1 MSYLQNFKYEVFG
14 SEESPKIVFLHG
26 LLGAGSNWRS
36 IVRQLEGQFQV
47 LTYDQRGHGQSF
59 QPAVGYAP
67 EDYALDLK
75 LILDELGWQ
84 KIHLVGHSMG
94 GRSAMR
100 FAFKWPK
107 YLKSLC
113 IEDIG
118 PDGKFDE
125 MKKTQDMIQSVPVP
139 FASRQVAKE
148 YFDKA
153 FLEAQSHLSNPH
165 IMADFLFANLKSG
178 EDGLLNWKF
187 SLSGAIESLEKGHK
201 NARWEEI
208 SALEVP
214 TLFMRGETS
223 THLDQAD
230 YEKIL
235 QTNPKIE
242 GVVIKGSG
250 HWIHHEQRD
259 AFVAE
264 LLAFIKRNEADL

>member
-14 SEESPKIVFLHG
+14 SDSSPKIVFLHG
-26 LLGAGSNWRS
+26 LLGAGSNWRP
-36 IVRQLEGQFQV
+36 IVRDLEADFQI

-59 QPAVGYAP
+59 QPDMGYAP

-94 GRSAMR
+94 GRSALR

-125 MKKTQDMIQSVPVP
+125 MQKTQDMIQSVPVP
-139 FASRQVAKE
+139 FASRKEAKA
-148 YFDKA
+148 YFEGA
-153 FLEAQSHLSNPH
+153 FLKERAYLSNPK
-165 IMADFLFANLKSG
+165 IMADFLFANLKSDDSG
-178 EDGLLNWKF
+178 QLNWKF
-187 SLSGAIESLEKGHK
+187 SLKGAIESLEKGHK

-208 SALEVP
+208 AALEVP
-214 TLFMRGETS
+214 TLFMRGESS
-223 THLDQAD
+223 THLDQQSF
-230 YEKIL
+230 EKIL
-235 QTNPKIE
+235 ATNPKIQ
-242 GVVIKGSG
+242 GVVIQGSG
-250 HWIHHEQRD
+250 HWIHHERKE

-264 LLAFIKRNEADL
+264 LLAFLQRNEA